1 MTDTLA
7 RRTAAA
13 ADAADAAGKLA
24 GAEAAGFQPVAD

>member
-7 RRTAAA
+7 RRT
-13 ADAADAAGKLA
+13 ADAAGKLA